1 MSCKRFTPPTKTNK
15 MNYTNEDIEAL
26 AGLATSKNS
35 KDWDLFNQYPADI
48 KLKTMDAIIGIINK
62 SSARI
67 DWGASSGTVTSFLA
81 LGLDVEFDI
90 YTKINFIT
98 LRKCSKII
106 DIIEDNIQDAG
117 NPFHLDI
124 LPLNPSK

>member
-1 MSCKRFTPPTKTNK
+1 

-98 LRKCSKII
+98 LRKCRKII
-106 DIIEDNIQDAG
+106 DIIEDNTASMMELIYIELLKIITND
-117 NPFHLDI
+117 
-124 LPLNPSK
+124 